1 MPEIAL
7 SSSPV
12 LPTVTVTIFDSAK
25 RVELVI
31 SAVTAI
37 SVASALSAT
46 ESLSTEMEMFVGA
59 SSSSVM
65 VTVAVSMSSLIPGT
79 GSLSSSLGLLRMIRK
94 VSSGS
99 SITSS
104 FVTISKVLLI

>member
-1 MPEIAL
+1 MPEVAL

-12 LPTVTVTIFDSAK
+12 LPTVTVTVFDSAK

-46 ESLSTEMEMFVGA
+46 EPLSTEMEMFVGA

-65 VTVAVSMSSLIPGT
+65 VTVAVSGISTPGAS
-79 GSLSSSLGLLRMIRK
+79 SLSSSLGLLRMIRK